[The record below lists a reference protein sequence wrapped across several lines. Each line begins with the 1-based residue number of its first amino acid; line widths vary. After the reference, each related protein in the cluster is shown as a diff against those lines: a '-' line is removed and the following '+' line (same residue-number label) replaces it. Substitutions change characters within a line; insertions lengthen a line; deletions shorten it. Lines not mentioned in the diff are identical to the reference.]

1 MIGKGGI
8 WGGFD
13 GGFSGEPCKVNQNE
27 RQCHYTYYY
36 IVRLI
41 SHSGAYFNC
50 YPKFHSPKRH
60 NGIDVRGITPG
71 TPLCTL
77 HTGLVYGAPHT

>member
-8 WGGFD
+8 FFWGGGFD

-36 IVRLI
+36 LVRLI
-41 SHSGAYFNC
+41 SHSGA
-50 YPKFHSPKRH
+50 
-60 NGIDVRGITPG
+60 
-71 TPLCTL
+71 
-77 HTGLVYGAPHT
+77 